1 MQKSFL
7 FLLLTISL
15 QLSAQKISL
24 DHSVY
29 DSWQSIGEKLISNDG
44 SIVVYTINPQEG
56 DATLVI
62 QNSNGAKI
70 MEVQRGY
77 AAKITNDGKFV
88 VFKIKSTYQQTREA
102 KIKKKKADEM
112 PKDSLAIVNVANKS
126 IEKFA
131 RVKSFKIA
139 EKSSEWLAWQY
150 EKDEKKKSENADKKE
165 DEGTL
170 LVIRNLLNNKQD
182 SLALITEY
190 FFDKSGKHL
199 LVESAANTKDSIKAS
214 VHLIDLFSWKKQRI
228 LYGFNDAKG
237 YSFDEEGTQISF
249 VAERDSVKKE
259 ARSFISYF
267 ILKTT

>member
-15 QLSAQKISL
+15 QLSAQKKQI

-102 KIKKKKADEM
+102 KIKKKKADDM
-112 PKDSLAIVNVANKS
+112 PKDSLGIVNLTSLAVTK
-126 IEKFA
+126 IP
-131 RVKSFKIA
+131 RVKSFKFPENGMAILA
-139 EKSSEWLAWQY
+139 YNLEKAT
-150 EKDEKKKSENADKKE
+150 DTTKKNPGNE
-165 DEGTL
+165 
-170 LVIRNLLNNKQD
+170 
-182 SLALITEY
+182 
-190 FFDKSGKHL
+190 
-199 LVESAANTKDSIKAS
+199 
-214 VHLIDLFSWKKQRI
+214 
-228 LYGFNDAKG
+228 
-237 YSFDEEGTQISF
+237 
-249 VAERDSVKKE
+249 VKKDI
-259 ARSFISYF
+259 ADFLRALPPS
-267 ILKTT
+267 